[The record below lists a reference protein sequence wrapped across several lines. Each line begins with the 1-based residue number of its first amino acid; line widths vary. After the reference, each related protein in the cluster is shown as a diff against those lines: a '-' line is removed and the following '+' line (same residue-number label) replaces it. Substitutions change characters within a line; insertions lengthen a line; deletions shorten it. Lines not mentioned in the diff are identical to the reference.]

1 MLDLVVIGGGPG
13 GYVAA
18 IRAAQLGFKVACVD
32 KRGTFGGTCLN
43 VGCIPSK
50 ALLDSS
56 EHFHQAQTR
65 FSRHGILV
73 GELKLDLAAMMS
85 RKDRVVRDLTGG
97 VAYLLKK
104 NKIEA
109 ITGIARIKKPGEVV
123 VQDAGGAERVL
134 ACRHILLASGSEPV
148 QIPSLPFDGT
158 HVISSTEALCLDRVP
173 EHLVVVGGGV
183 IGLELG
189 SVWRRL
195 GARVTVV
202 EFLPKILSICD
213 GEIAAQ
219 LQKSL
224 EKTGFEFKLGT
235 KVTGRRVEGNQV
247 ILEAENRDGK
257 LEIAGDKVLVCVG
270 RRAYTRGLGLESIGI
285 QPDPRTGQIPVDENY
300 QTRVPGIFAL
310 GDLTAGPMLAHKAED
325 EGMAFA
331 ERLAGQKSHVDLAAI
346 PNVVYTWPEI
356 ASVDPTEE
364 QLQAKGAGY
373 KVGKFQL
380 RANGRAKCMDEDEG
394 LVKVIADPE
403 TDRVLAVHIF
413 GPKASDMIAEAVHVI
428 EFKGS
433 SEDIIRISHAHP
445 TLSEG
450 LREAAMAVHGRA
462 IHA

>member
-18 IRAAQLGFKVACVD
+18 IRAAQLGFKVACID

-56 EHFHQAQTR
+56 ELYHLAQVR
-65 FSRHGILV
+65 FPRHGIGV
-73 GELKLDLAAMMS
+73 GELKLDLAAMMA
-85 RKDRVVRDLTGG
+85 RKDKVVRELTGG
-97 VAYLLKK
+97 VAFLLKK

-109 ITGIARIKKPGEVV
+109 ITGTARLTKPGEVV
-123 VQDAGGAERVL
+123 VKDASGAERAL
-134 ACRHILLASGSEPV
+134 ACKNILLATGSEPI
-148 QIPSLPFDGT
+148 QIPALPFDGN

-202 EFLPKILSICD
+202 EFLPKILGICD
-213 GEIAAQ
+213 GEIAGL

-235 KVTGRRVEGNQV
+235 KVTGRRIEGDRV
-247 ILEAENRDGK
+247 ILEAENQDGK
-257 LEIAGDKVLVCVG
+257 VEIPGDKVLVCVG
-270 RRAYTRGLGLESIGI
+270 RKAYTRGLGLETIGLE
-285 QPDPRTGQIPVDENY
+285 PDPRSGQLSVDENY
-300 QTRVPGIFAL
+300 QTRVPGVFAL

-325 EGMAFA
+325 EGMVFA
-331 ERLAGQKSHVDLAAI
+331 ERLAGQKSHMDLEAV

-356 ASVDPTEE
+356 ASVGPTEE
-364 QLQAKGAGY
+364 QLKARGTDY

-394 LVKVIADPE
+394 LVKVIADPK

-413 GPKASDMIAEAVHVI
+413 GPRASDMIAEAVHVI

-433 SEDIIRISHAHP
+433 SEDIVRISHAHP

-462 IHA
+462 IHS